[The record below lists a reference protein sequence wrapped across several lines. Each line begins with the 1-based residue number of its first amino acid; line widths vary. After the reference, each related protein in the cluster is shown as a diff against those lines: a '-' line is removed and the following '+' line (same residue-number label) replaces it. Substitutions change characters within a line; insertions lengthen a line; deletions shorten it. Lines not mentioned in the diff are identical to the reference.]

1 MGPLYLRTDKG
12 YCPQEAPP
20 DLARTVACYG
30 DDFTRS
36 TVVDVYDMAGVYT
49 DEAPRPALS
58 VSGRVP
64 LPRAFLRPSLQVLR
78 LRGQAMEPLLREG
91 AYIGVDREDLAPVSG
106 RTYALFAPLE
116 GVVVRQVFLDGPQ
129 QGYVL
134 RAQSPDYPET
144 FLDAALLQR
153 RMLGRVVWTFQ
164 EV

>member
-1 MGPLYLRTDKG
+1 MYLKSLTLKGFKSFADRAHMTFEPGLTVIVGPNG
-12 YCPQEAPP
+12 
-20 DLARTVACYG
+20 
-30 DDFTRS
+30 
-36 TVVDVYDMAGVYT
+36 
-49 DEAPRPALS
+49 
-58 VSGRVP
+58 SGKSNISDSI
-64 LPRAFLRPSLQVLR
+64 LWVLGEQSAKQ